1 VKLAQLAKV
10 RAAVSGVQAHLK
22 INVAAGVE
30 RPDCFCTECNAWR
43 VVIVRA
49 VPWLLECYDSATTSL
64 PGSVG
69 DLS

>member
-1 VKLAQLAKV
+1 MKAAQLAEV
-10 RAAVSGVQAHLK
+10 RAAVTGVQAHLK

-49 VPWLLECYDSATTSL
+49 APWLLACYDLATTTH
-64 PGSVG
+64 PEFG